1 MIKFYTNKELSKKFN
16 VNLARWKRWS
26 REFLPP
32 DPLGG
37 LQSGY
42 ARQYNPDEAFTVVL
56 GGHLVGDLK
65 FSIPETKQI
74 LVDLHQWLVDHDF
87 YFYFSKTS
95 ESAKNPTPDVNYY
108 QLAISSRAIRRDND
122 HGLSYWARGIISVDS
137 INLDGIRVQR
147 EHFIESSIGPKES
160 ESLRMNAENYCV
172 LNISGFRKR
181 FLNHLVKKN

>member
-1 MIKFYTNKELSKKFN
+1 MIKFYTNKELSNKFN

-26 REFLPP
+26 REFLQP

-42 ARQYNPDEAFTVVL
+42 ARQYNPDEVFTVVL

-65 FSIPETKQI
+65 FSISETKQI
-74 LVDLHQWLVDHDF
+74 MVDLHQWLVDHDF

-95 ESAKNPTPDVNYY
+95 ESAKNLTLDVKYY
-108 QLAISSRAIRRDND
+108 QLIISSESIRRDTA
-122 HGLSYWARGIISVDS
+122 HGLSYWARGIISVD
-137 INLDGIRVQR
+137 ITNLHRVHVRR

-160 ESLRMNAENYCV
+160 ESSRMNADSYRV

-181 FLNHLVKKN
+181 FLDHLQG